1 MKKKERFKNNK
12 GITLIALVITIV
24 VLIILASISVG
35 VLFGD
40 HGLIA
45 EARSAKKDQEYTTK
59 YEQIRLAA
67 TNAIMSNRGASNTK
81 VLNSLLNSLDSSKL
95 ENVEQKGNVAIL
107 KYDGVEYR
115 ISLKTGNVDTEN
127 QDFDV
132 WDGESKSTGLVG
144 EGTSVNP
151 YLIRSCAD
159 LMYMSEQVARWANI
173 TGLTERETANGCNL
187 RANDAYYKLVKDLS
201 FENTDNF
208 LPIGTIID
216 TDGTTRSGQFWQGTF
231 DGNNHEISNVKMH
244 NDESR
249 KMGFF
254 YAVEMATVKNL
265 MLTNIDFK
273 AVSGIGG
280 IVGGLSPSSSYPIK
294 PVIKNCYV
302 SGKITSDY
310 FLDTSRDH
318 YYFDSDEIGGITG
331 YAIGDVTIEDCTTD
345 VEILGNTYV
354 GGIVGR
360 TVNYN
365 NTTIDGVYTYGLKYI
380 NCKANGSITAHARVG
395 GIVGQGNGFYMSN
408 CESNMNITTVEK
420 PEPTDRF
427 DSLTS
432 AYLGGLVG
440 LIEGKTLLEDC
451 KNTGNITL
459 DSETLVVGGI
469 YGEGYMAET
478 NNCYNTGNI
487 VCTNNITS
495 LGGLFGYYYSALN
508 SATNCHSIGN
518 VTMDTSK
525 TISYCGKQIGTL
537 HGQNIQDFTLG
548 ESNNY
553 TGTYTPERQSIGRYY
568 PD

>member
-59 YEQIRLAA
+59 YEQMRLAV
-67 TNAIMSNRGASNTK
+67 TNAIMSNRGASKTK
-81 VLNSLLNSLDSSKL
+81 VLNSLLNSLDNSKIT
-95 ENVEQKGNVAIL
+95 NVEQKGNVAIIN
-107 KYDGVEYR
+107 YDDIEYR
-115 ISLKTGNVDTEN
+115 VSLNTGSVDTGS
-127 QDFDV
+127 QDVDV

-144 EGTSVNP
+144 EGTSVKP
-151 YLIRSCAD
+151 YLIRSAAD
-159 LMYMSEQVARWANI
+159 LMYMSEQIARWANI
-173 TGLTERETANGCNL
+173 TGLTENETANGCDI

-208 LPIGTIID
+208 LPIGTIMD
-216 TDGTTRSGQFWQGTF
+216 NGSKRSGQFWQGTF
-231 DGNNHEISNVKMH
+231 DGNNHEISNVKIYD
-244 NDESR
+244 DESR
-249 KMGFF
+249 KLGFF
-254 YAVEMATVKNL
+254 YSVEMATVKNL

-273 AVSGIGG
+273 AIDGIGG
-280 IVGGLSPSSSYPIK
+280 IVGSLWPSSSYPTK

-302 SGKITSDY
+302 SGKLSSTC
-310 FLDTSRDH
+310 FLDTSREH
-318 YYFDSDEIGGITG
+318 YYSESYEIGGITG
-331 YAIGDVTIEDCTTD
+331 YTSGCVTIEDCVVD
-345 VEILGNTYV
+345 VEILGNKYV
-354 GGIVGR
+354 GGIVGK

-365 NTTIDGVYTYGLKYI
+365 NLDLDGIYESGLKII
-380 NCKANGSITAHARVG
+380 NCKASGSIVAHARVG
-395 GIVGQGNGFYMSN
+395 GLVGEGVGFYANN

-420 PEPTDRF
+420 PQPTDQL

-432 AYLGGLVG
+432 AYLGGLFG
-440 LIEGKTLLEDC
+440 IIDGRSIIENC
-451 KNTGNITL
+451 KNTGNMTIN
-459 DSETLVVGGI
+459 SETLVVGSL
-469 YGEGYMAET
+469 YGQGYAADLK
-478 NNCYNTGNI
+478 NCYNTGNI
-487 VCTNNITS
+487 VCRNKVTS
-495 LGGLFGYYYSALN
+495 LGGLFGYYYADLN
-508 SATNCHSIGN
+508 STINCHSIGN